1 MTALLSARL
10 LAAVRVAIGL
20 ALCSLAFAQPP
31 AVDPH
36 SATIPSTTNTVTERV
51 SLTKPE
57 DFPSVWYDHGCP
69 NCGIVLVGEITRKL
83 SRKVARIDK
92 VAFIS
97 QTSTS
102 NWYRCGV
109 LTDVCGTKG
118 EFTADFQNKSG
129 SCEGKNSCYL
139 WRFSTDANPAT
150 DVIEVTYLPRP

>member
-1 MTALLSARL
+1 MRLLVLASVSIGLVLPGLAIAQTPAVGNQPAANPTTMTA
-10 LAAVRVAIGL
+10 
-20 ALCSLAFAQPP
+20 
-31 AVDPH
+31 
-36 SATIPSTTNTVTERV
+36 VTERV

-83 SRKVARIDK
+83 SRRVARIDK
-92 VAFIS
+92 VTFIS

-109 LTDVCGTKG
+109 LTDVCGTQS
-118 EFTADFQNKSG
+118 EFTADFHNKSG
-129 SCEGKNSCYL
+129 SCDGKSSCYL

>member
-1 MTALLSARL
+1 M
-10 LAAVRVAIGL
+10 
-20 ALCSLAFAQPP
+20 AFAQTP
-31 AVDPH
+31 AASLQAGADPA
-36 SATIPSTTNTVTERV
+36 SQAVLTERV
-51 SLTKPE
+51 SLTKPD

-92 VAFIS
+92 VTFIS
-97 QTSTS
+97 QTSSS

-118 EFTADFQNKSG
+118 EFTADFQSKSG
-129 SCEGKNSCYL
+129 GCEGKSSCYL
-139 WRFSTDANPAT
+139 WRFATDASPAT